1 MAKKAAKKSQVEE
14 IIEQLLEK
22 GRKEGSLTQKEI
34 ADALSDQEEITVE
47 RLDDI
52 YETVCIL
59 RKLVAFHSCPVKKK
73 SS

>member
-34 ADALSDQEEITVE
+34 VDALSDQEEITVE

-52 YETVCIL
+52 YETFN
-59 RKLVAFHSCPVKKK
+59 KLSIDVVTE
-73 SS
+73 